1 VYKLLKAISYN
12 LILKKGELQLMSTP
26 NENYI
31 ILTKEGYENI
41 EKELE
46 ELKSVRRK
54 EVSDKLKVARSFGD
68 LSENA
73 EYDEAKNEQAQ
84 LEERITKL
92 ENILRKA
99 EIISES
105 DMKMNVV
112 NVGST
117 VKFSIKYPDGEVEEE
132 EYTIVGS
139 AEANPSEG
147 KISNESPIGKSL
159 LGTKKGQKVDV
170 QVPDGIAK
178 LKILSIAY

>member
-1 VYKLLKAISYN
+1 
-12 LILKKGELQLMSTP
+12 MSTA
-26 NENYI
+26 NETVL
-31 ILTKEGYENI
+31 LTREGYESI
-41 EKELE
+41 EKDLE
-46 ELKSVRRK
+46 ELKSVKRK

-99 EIISES
+99 EIISEA
-105 DMKMNVV
+105 DMQMNIV
-112 NVGST
+112 NIGST
-117 VKFSIKYPDGEVEEE
+117 VKFSIKYPDGETDEE

-139 AEANPSEG
+139 AEANPADG
-147 KISNESPIGKSL
+147 KISNESPIGRSL
-159 LGTKKGQKVDV
+159 LGAKKGQKVDA

-178 LKILSIAY
+178 LKVLSIAH

>member
-1 VYKLLKAISYN
+1 
-12 LILKKGELQLMSTP
+12 MSTA
-26 NENYI
+26 NETVL
-31 ILTKEGYENI
+31 LTREGYESI
-41 EKELE
+41 EKDLE
-46 ELKSVRRK
+46 ELKSVKRK

-99 EIISES
+99 EIISEA
-105 DMKMNVV
+105 DMQMNIV
-112 NVGST
+112 NIGST
-117 VKFSIKYPDGEVEEE
+117 VKFSIKYPDGETDEE

-139 AEANPSEG
+139 AEADPADG
-147 KISNESPIGKSL
+147 KISNESPIGRSL
-159 LGTKKGQKVDV
+159 LGAKKGQKVDA

-178 LKILSIAY
+178 LKVLSIAH

>member
-1 VYKLLKAISYN
+1 
-12 LILKKGELQLMSTP
+12 MSTP

-117 VKFSIKYPDGEVEEE
+117 VKFFIKYPDGEVEEE